1 MPDLAHWS
9 VFLTAT
15 IIVLV
20 IPGPSVLFV
29 VARGIDQGF
38 RAALLSSVGLAFG
51 DLVFSSLTTLEG
63 GPSPRL
69 RSGQALGVKLAF
81 AFSAS
86 PQGWDSR
93 MPRFPFLNPEP
104 VNSKIVTNPRV

>member
-1 MPDLAHWS
+1 M
-9 VFLTAT
+9 
-15 IIVLV
+15 
-20 IPGPSVLFV
+20 
-29 VARGIDQGF
+29 
-38 RAALLSSVGLAFG
+38 AFG
-51 DLVFSSLTTLEG
+51 RLDQISSATVCLWGGAKTVGGWPGLPQARTRVFSSLTTLEG

-93 MPRFPFLNPEP
+93 MPRVPFLTPEP
-104 VNSKIVTNPRV
+104 VNSKIGTNPRV